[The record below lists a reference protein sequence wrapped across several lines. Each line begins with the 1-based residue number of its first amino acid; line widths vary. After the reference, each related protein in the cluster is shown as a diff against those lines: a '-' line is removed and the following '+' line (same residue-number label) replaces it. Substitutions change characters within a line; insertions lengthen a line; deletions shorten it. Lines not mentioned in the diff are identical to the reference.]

1 MLAKTLI
8 FWSFLI
14 GIALSRAQSENDIA
28 EEIKQKLR
36 KWSATRYDFLE
47 CLAHKI
53 KQPITKLRN
62 YES

>member
-1 MLAKTLI
+1 MMAKRLI

-36 KWSATRYDFLE
+36 KWNAT
-47 CLAHKI
+47 I
-53 KQPITKLRN
+53 K
-62 YES
+62 

>member
-1 MLAKTLI
+1 MLAKRLI

-36 KWSATRYDFLE
+36 KWNAT
-47 CLAHKI
+47 I
-53 KQPITKLRN
+53 K
-62 YES
+62 